1 MIKKLFIFLALA
13 LPLLAGAHTAVGGWK
28 SYSPFD
34 GVERMAE
41 TDTYVYY
48 VSCATLYRLDK
59 DTQEVECLG
68 GKLNDTDITGIYP
81 DAKGKSLLVTYAN
94 SNIDR
99 IYDDG
104 HTVNMPDIKDATT
117 IGDRAINKISC
128 SDNHIFVATKFGLVT
143 YSAGSNE
150 VKNTLFTPDEVRAVA
165 SDGNIIAIAQG
176 GKMKIIPYTEKIAR
190 LDAFTTLDNPGSCA
204 VDEMVFDHAGIIWLA
219 MWNYLYSVEI
229 TDQAAGT
236 ASVISYPQT
245 IKPIDAHVALTP
257 DGHFYTVSTQGIYTG
272 EHGSIAVSGHLKA
285 DTNTR
290 AIYTGSLT
298 DVWVGNASGLQLM
311 DISPATPTVAAG
323 PFTGSPLGLKLVHQ
337 IYVSPT
343 NKIYLYNLFANPTLD
358 QSTPSP
364 YQMKVYLYNSG
375 QFTDVSAK
383 EVVEENA
390 NSRPKDGTIHK
401 NYRICEDPDYP
412 EAYYVGTY
420 HEGLFHVDFDGK
432 QLHHYYTDTPI
443 YNGTWSSMIM
453 QPLVDKHGNLWAY
466 HADDL
471 NPTDFNRIVALPKE
485 KRSQATTQMSDW
497 KTFKPD
503 VDCDYFCS
511 FGIACKR
518 SNKLIFVVG
527 RQSNMIIVVDTKGT
541 ATLDDDKVQ
550 TLEAYVDQDGKT
562 WGESWGLTAIAED
575 HQGRIWIGSQI
586 GVFVIPDIDK
596 VTYPTTS
603 IIHPKVPRNDGTNLA
618 DYLLDNLNISA
629 IAVDASDRKWIST
642 IGSGVY
648 LVSEDG
654 SEILEHF
661 TSDNSPLPSNDV
673 QTVACDPT
681 SNKVLFGTTQGLYEY
696 SSTSAPGA
704 DSYDDVYAYPNP
716 VRPDYKGWIT
726 VTGLMDNSLVKI
738 ADANGNVFHQ
748 GMSDGSMF
756 VWNGCD
762 AQGNRVK
769 TGVYYVLA
777 SQKDNG
783 SASSSSSSC
792 VTKIMV
798 VN

>member
-13 LPLLAGAHTAVGGWK
+13 LPLLAGAQTAVGGWK

-190 LDAFTTLDNPGSCA
+190 LDAFTTLDNPGSCE

-343 NKIYLYNLFANPTLD
+343 NKIYLYNIHYNPTLD
-358 QSTPSP
+358 QETPSP
-364 YQMKVYLYNSG
+364 YLSKVFLYDNG
-375 QFTDVSAK
+375 QFKDITATDV
-383 EVVEENA
+383 EWQNA
-390 NSRPKDGTIHK
+390 NRNPKDGHIYL
-401 NYRICEDPDYP
+401 NYRLIEDSTDPD
-412 EAYYVGTY
+412 AYYIGTY
-420 HEGLFHVDFDGK
+420 HEGIYHIKDGK
-432 QLHHYYTDTPI
+432 QLHHYN
-443 YNGTWSSMIM
+443 NGTPCYYDSWCSMIQAVLM
-453 QPLVDKHGNLWAY
+453 DKHDNLWAY
-466 HADDL
+466 RVDPYNTTNAD
-471 NPTDFNRIVALPKE
+471 RIIALPKD
-485 KRSQATTQMSDW
+485 KRSLDKTEMSDW
-497 KTFKPD
+497 KLFKAD
-503 VDCDYFCS
+503 VTCDYFVS
-511 FGIACKR
+511 LGIACKH
-518 SNKLIFVVG
+518 SDKLIFVVG
-527 RQSNMIIVVDTKGT
+527 RQCNDILVVDTKGT
-541 ATLDDDKVQ
+541 ATLDDDVVKR
-550 TLEAYVDQDGKT
+550 LEAYVDQDGKT
-562 WGESWGLTAIAED
+562 WGDSWGLNAIAED